1 MKTSEE
7 VREKLVQ
14 IMQEYQKNLTTFLQ
28 HP

>member
-1 MKTSEE
+1 MKTLEE
-7 VREKLVQ
+7 LREKLVK